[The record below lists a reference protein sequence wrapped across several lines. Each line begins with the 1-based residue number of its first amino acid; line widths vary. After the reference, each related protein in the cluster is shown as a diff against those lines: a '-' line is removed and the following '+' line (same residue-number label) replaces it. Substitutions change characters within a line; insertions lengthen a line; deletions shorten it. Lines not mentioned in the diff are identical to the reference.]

1 MTKLTNELIAEAKET
16 ANRDLIEQPYLA
28 IKLYEM
34 PSKELAQIIYFV
46 DDSELLNFAAK
57 LAYQPNQLDW
67 LSMNLY
73 KLINSENN
81 TKLNIIFASQQFM
94 SVLLVDRPELID
106 NVRITR
112 PSASEAELLCDALLN
127 AANSLIDS
135 STKPFPSLEV
145 H

>member
-16 ANRDLIEQPYLA
+16 ANENIIEQPYLA

-34 PSKELAQIIYFV
+34 TSKELAQIIYFIN
-46 DDSELLNFAAK
+46 DSELIAFTEQ

-73 KLINSENN
+73 KLINSEGN

-94 SVLLVDRPELID
+94 SVLLVDRPDLID

-112 PSASEAELLCDALLN
+112 PSASEAELLIDALLN
-127 AANSLIDS
+127 AADSIVNS
-135 STKPFPSLEV
+135 STEPLPSMEI